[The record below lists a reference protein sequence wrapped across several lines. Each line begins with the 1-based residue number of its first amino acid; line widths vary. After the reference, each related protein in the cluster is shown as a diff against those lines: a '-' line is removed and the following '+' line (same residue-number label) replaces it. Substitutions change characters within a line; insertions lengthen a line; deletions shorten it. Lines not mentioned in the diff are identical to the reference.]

1 MKGPHFAPRAKR
13 VIQLFMD
20 GGPSHVDTFD
30 PKPLLTKHHGQM
42 LPNPNP
48 RTENETG
55 AAFGSPFKFA
65 RQGECG
71 LPVSELF
78 PHLAGV
84 ADELC
89 VVRSMVSDQPFHD
102 QAMLMML
109 CGDNRLVRPS
119 VGAWLTYGLGSENHD
134 LPGFV
139 AMCPRQYPGP
149 GPQHWRSAFLPNEF
163 QGAYINSGSARV
175 ERIIENIKNSR
186 MSLAEQRIQLDF
198 QQELNRIHLAHRV
211 GDDRLEARIKSHEQ
225 AFRMQLAASGAFD
238 IRREPHHI
246 RKLYGDGVQGRQ
258 MLLARRLVERGVRFL
273 QVWYG
278 PGNDWDS
285 HSQLAAEH
293 RELAQQCDQATAALI
308 IDLKQRGLLDE
319 TLVIWGGEFGRTPT
333 VEMGGDGVGTGD
345 YSKLGRDH
353 NPYGFSI
360 WLAGGGV
367 KAGYTY
373 GATDEFGFH
382 AVENPMHVHD
392 LHATVLHLMGLDHER
407 LTFRYAGR
415 DFRLTDVHGK
425 VAHDIIA

>member
-42 LPNPNP
+42 LPNLNP

-65 RQGECG
+65 RYGECG

-119 VGAWLTYGLGSENHD
+119 VGAWLTYGLGSENRD

-149 GPQHWRSAFLPNEF
+149 GPQH
-163 QGAYINSGSARV
+163 
-175 ERIIENIKNSR
+175 
-186 MSLAEQRIQLDF
+186 
-198 QQELNRIHLAHRV
+198 
-211 GDDRLEARIKSHEQ
+211 
-225 AFRMQLAASGAFD
+225 
-238 IRREPHHI
+238 
-246 RKLYGDGVQGRQ
+246 
-258 MLLARRLVERGVRFL
+258 
-273 QVWYG
+273 
-278 PGNDWDS
+278 
-285 HSQLAAEH
+285 
-293 RELAQQCDQATAALI
+293 
-308 IDLKQRGLLDE
+308 
-319 TLVIWGGEFGRTPT
+319 
-333 VEMGGDGVGTGD
+333 
-345 YSKLGRDH
+345 
-353 NPYGFSI
+353 
-360 WLAGGGV
+360 
-367 KAGYTY
+367 
-373 GATDEFGFH
+373 
-382 AVENPMHVHD
+382 
-392 LHATVLHLMGLDHER
+392 
-407 LTFRYAGR
+407 
-415 DFRLTDVHGK
+415 
-425 VAHDIIA
+425 